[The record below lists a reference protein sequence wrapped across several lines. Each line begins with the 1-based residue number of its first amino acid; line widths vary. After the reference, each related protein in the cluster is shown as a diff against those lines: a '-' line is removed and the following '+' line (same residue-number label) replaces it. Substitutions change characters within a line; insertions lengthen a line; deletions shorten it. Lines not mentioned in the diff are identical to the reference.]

1 MGRKER
7 CPRCG
12 SKKFTIAANQKECKV
27 CKFTWTG
34 KSGGK
39 TFKKEKVRF

>member
-12 SKKFTIAANQKECKV
+12 SKKIKIAANQKECKV
-27 CKFTWTG
+27 CKYAWAV
-34 KSGGK
+34 KLGGK
-39 TFKKEKVRF
+39 TPKKDKVRF